1 MESYSEDA
9 LMEQEDECRKA
20 LRTLSKAI
28 VIRLVVMVLLV
39 VVMLRTGMELLVVGL
54 VVFVTLINITSGIL
68 LFGEWKKQRA
78 KLKEILSLYE

>member
-1 MESYSEDA
+1 MVTVGNLHGWIQFWKPFPMIS
-9 LMEQEDECRKA
+9 L
-20 LRTLSKAI
+20 LL
-28 VIRLVVMVLLV
+28 VMVLLV

-68 LFGEWKKQRA
+68 LLGEWKKQRS